1 MKTSKKSN
9 LLTITGLCLIAFA
22 GMITNSASL
31 MAWGE
36 VEPPKSLLDK

>member
-9 LLTITGLCLIAFA
+9 LLTIIGVCLIAFA
-22 GMITNSASL
+22 GIITNSASQ
-31 MAWGE
+31 MVWGE